1 MNTLRPPTFSDIVRL
16 VSVSALW
23 GSAFLCNAL
32 ALETFAPVAIAG
44 WRIFLACIVIL
55 VACRWLGLTLPRD
68 ARSWLLLTGIGWLN
82 SAVPFSLIGWGQ
94 QSVDAATTGI
104 LLAASPFATLVFSHF
119 MSTDDRFSGGKLLG
133 LLVGFIGVLLLIGRE
148 VSLDPSQA
156 GGMLAIVAA
165 ACCYALSAILIRY
178 LRGLGS
184 LQVVAGSLL
193 CSTVLLVPILLLRYP
208 PWHQATS
215 ARSLAALLFLAL
227 GPTAIAYVLR
237 TRIVQN
243 NGAVFMSNAGYLIPL
258 FAVLWAWLFLAITP
272 GWHAW
277 IAMVFIF
284 AGIEIGR
291 RWR

>member
-1 MNTLRPPTFSDIVRL
+1 MNTLRPPTASDIGLL

-44 WRIFLACIVIL
+44 WRISLACIVIL
-55 VACRWLGLTLPRD
+55 ITCRLQGLTLPRD
-68 ARSWLLLTGIGWLN
+68 ARSWWLLTGIGWLN
-82 SAVPFSLIGWGQ
+82 SAIPFSLIGWGQ

-104 LLAASPFATLVFSHF
+104 LLAASPFATLLLSHF
-119 MSTDDRFSGGKLLG
+119 LSADDRFSAGKLVG
-133 LLVGFIGVLLLIGRE
+133 LLMGFVGVMLLIGRE
-148 VSLDPSQA
+148 VSLDPGQA

-165 ACCYALSAILIRY
+165 ACCYSLSAILIRH
-178 LRGLGS
+178 LSGLGS
-184 LQVVAGSLL
+184 LQVVAGSSL
-193 CSTVLLVPILLLRYP
+193 CSAALLVPILLLRYP
-208 PWHQATS
+208 PWEQAVST
-215 ARSLAALLFLAL
+215 RSLAALAFLAL
-227 GPTAIAYVLR
+227 GPTAVAYVLR

-258 FAVLWAWLFLAITP
+258 FAVLWAWLFLGITP

-277 IAMVFIF
+277 IAMLFIF